1 MRFSTFLSNCAQKLS
16 TIKLKKPLDQIPTV
30 SLIGEIYVRLDEFSR
45 KNIVDYLENEGIRV
59 RVAPISEYLCYSNFV
74 VNTGLGE
81 REFSFKEKIKMKLT
95 AQVQEWWETRIK
107 TIFGTS
113 GIYHNE
119 NIEIEKTIQS
129 AEHLIDRNF
138 RGETIL
144 TVGLG
149 LREILRDCCGVISIG
164 PFGCMPSR
172 MAESILKKEMTVSG
186 LTRVDGQNVNQV
198 IYQDIDKLPFLAI
211 ETDGSPF
218 PQLVEA
224 NLEAFVIQVR
234 RINDL
239 MLNARKKKGKDAKS
253 INLLNK
259 S

>member
-1 MRFSTFLSNCAQKLS
+1 
-16 TIKLKKPLDQIPTV
+16 
-30 SLIGEIYVRLDEFSR
+30 
-45 KNIVDYLENEGIRV
+45 
-59 RVAPISEYLCYSNFV
+59 
-74 VNTGLGE
+74 
-81 REFSFKEKIKMKLT
+81 
-95 AQVQEWWETRIK
+95 VQEWWETRIK
-107 TIFGTS
+107 TIFGAS
-113 GIYHNE
+113 GLYHNE
-119 NIEIEKTIQS
+119 NIEIEKTIKS

-149 LREILRDCCGVISIG
+149 LREILTDCCGVISIG

-186 LTRVDGQNVNQV
+186 LARVDGHNIDQV
-198 IYQDIDKLPFLAI
+198 IYQEIDKLPFLAI

-218 PQLVEA
+218 PQLIEA

-239 MLNARKKKGKDAKS
+239 MLKARKKKRKDVKS
-253 INLLNK
+253 LHLNK
-259 S
+259 P